1 MPDEVDPPPPCIA
14 DQLPPNMKP
23 QRIAV
28 SLNAL
33 NLPLRPALRR
43 ANEIDADGVQF
54 ELGRH
59 FTREDMT
66 ESARRQLLHELDELG
81 LGASSLTVPVN
92 RPLSEW
98 EGLEARI
105 DGIKQAMLLAFQ
117 LKAGVVAFRTGRIPA
132 DASSPAYET
141 LCGVLNDLARHANHV
156 GAIPS
161 LGWAGESAEAVSA
174 LLSQVKD
181 GPLGVNFD
189 PAAVVPSGQSP
200 ATVYRSLVESVNHI
214 TIRDAVRDIDDT
226 IVEVP
231 VGRGEVP
238 WDEFLAL
245 TVEADY
251 RGWMT
256 AVRTQGDDKAGDVAR
271 AVKFVRNVLVLR

>member
-1 MPDEVDPPPPCIA
+1 
-14 DQLPPNMKP
+14 MKP

-28 SLNAL
+28 SLSVWD
-33 NLPLRPALRR
+33 LPLRQVLRR
-43 ANEIDADGVQF
+43 AEEMDADGVQF
-54 ELGRH
+54 ELGRQ
-59 FTREDMT
+59 FSRDDMT

-81 LGASSLTVPVN
+81 LEISSLTVPVS
-92 RPLSEW
+92 RSLADW
-98 EGLEARI
+98 EGLDARI

-117 LKAGVVAFRTGRIPA
+117 LKAGVVGFRTGRIPP
-132 DASSPAYET
+132 DAASPAYET

-156 GAIPS
+156 GAMPS
-161 LGWAGESAEAVSA
+161 VSWAGESTQAISD
-174 LLSQVKD
+174 LLANVKD

-189 PAAVVPSGQSP
+189 PAAVIPSGQSP
-200 ATVYRSLVESVNHI
+200 AAVYRVLVDSVNHI
-214 TIRDAVRDIDDT
+214 TIRDAVRDIDDA
-226 IVEVP
+226 VLEVP

-256 AVRTQGDDKAGDVAR
+256 AARTQGDDKAGDVAR
-271 AVKFVRNVLVLR
+271 AVKFVRTVLVRE